1 MGGLLDKANATK
13 ETDEAASPEPVK
25 AEIADDL
32 TFSYVNDGSSGAP
45 DKATQ
50 MSLAGWV
57 IILLGAIL
65 SLQGG
70 AWGFAAVAVVL
81 VLGIGAI
88 VQGERLRGS
97 INQVKLGASI
107 VVAHSH
113 SYNAVRSGDA
123 RANQRIHGN
132 HGCFT

>member
-97 INQVKLGASI
+97 INQTQI
-107 VVAHSH
+107 VLTVAV
-113 SYNAVRSGDA
+113 AL
-123 RANQRIHGN
+123 
-132 HGCFT
+132 